1 MSDGL
6 PRTIFVGRGVT
17 SICWYRC
24 ALPAMALGM
33 EWVGLRNDPPETE
46 IVTGMTERPFALEH
60 LFDYEA
66 VVLQQPA
73 SPAWHRLI
81 RRLQAA
87 GIAVLFEIDDYIHA
101 VRKMATHEARA
112 HFGKEMLRHAEASMR
127 MADGVICSTDYLAR
141 RYGRFNPRTFVCRNG
156 LDLRRYDLERPA
168 RDGVVIGWAGGTG
181 HIAAMQPWLAG
192 VRDVMAARPE
202 TRFVTI
208 GQNFAGDFAEEF
220 GDERCL
226 SVPFTQL
233 ETYPAA
239 MTMFDVA
246 LAPSAQNNLFR
257 GKSDLR
263 WLEASALGIPLVADP
278 GVYPEIEHGVTGF
291 HAATPEEMRAH
302 LQALVDDEA
311 LRVRVGE
318 AARAH
323 VRSRRSIQVMSRQWA
338 DVLADV
344 AGARAAA

>member
-33 EWVGLRNDPPETE
+33 EWVGLRNDPPQTE

-60 LFDYEA
+60 LFDYEV

-73 SPAWHRLI
+73 SPSWHRLI

-101 VRKMATHEARA
+101 VRKMATHEARS

-156 LDLRRYDLERPA
+156 LDLRRYDLERPT

-181 HIAAMQPWLAG
+181 HIAAMQPWLSG

-208 GQNFAGDFAEEF
+208 GQDFAGDFAEEF
-220 GDERCL
+220 GAERCL

-278 GVYPEIEHGVTGF
+278 GVYPEIEPGVTGF

-302 LQALVDDEA
+302 LLALVDDAA
-311 LRVRVGE
+311 LRARVGE
-318 AARAH
+318 AARSH

-338 DVLADV
+338 DVLARV